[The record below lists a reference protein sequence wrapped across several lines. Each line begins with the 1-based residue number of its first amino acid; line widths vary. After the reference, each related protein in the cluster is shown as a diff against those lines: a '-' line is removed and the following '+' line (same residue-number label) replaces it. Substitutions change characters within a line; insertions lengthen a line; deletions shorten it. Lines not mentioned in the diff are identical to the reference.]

1 MNKQN
6 LDTTKYIINYE
17 AEIFYL
23 KSNHA
28 VKLFKKTKIVRF
40 YIDTAKT

>member
-6 LDTTKYIINYE
+6 LDTLKYIINYE

-28 VKLFKKTKIVRF
+28 VKLFKKLKLYAFI
-40 YIDTAKT
+40 